1 MLRWLVL
8 THQHAPERQVKSTD
22 VKHYPNWAE
31 FAGKRKGNRWTA
43 QELDGLLCF
52 R

>member
-1 MLRWLVL
+1 MLRWLVFA
-8 THQHAPERQVKSTD
+8 HQHAQERQVKSRD
-22 VKHYPNWAE
+22 VKHYPNWAGL
-31 FAGKRKGNRWTA
+31 AGKRKSNRWTA